1 MCSHESGGDL
11 RRARGGE
18 HYYRLSDDKVQQ
30 YASSKVNALV
40 RFKCNDLDVSR
51 PHTLSFT
58 LVTGTKVQILTQ
70 LGEQRGGCKGGGAW
84 LPRE

>member
-1 MCSHESGGDL
+1 MCSHESGGDV

-40 RFKCNDLDVSR
+40 RFKWNDLDVSR
-51 PHTLSFT
+51 PHTLSLLSL
-58 LVTGTKVQILTQ
+58 LVRKY
-70 LGEQRGGCKGGGAW
+70 KY
-84 LPRE
+84 